1 MADKPLNPLPK
12 LGIKLVGGGILDYV
26 QTEDRKYIR
35 YGFWEKGDK
44 ATVIILPGRSEYIE
58 KYYPVIKEF
67 LRRDLSVLCI
77 DWRGQGLS
85 QRPLG
90 RKDIGHVKS
99 FFEYQ
104 IDLETVLKKLEDK
117 LSSRYT
123 ILLGHSMGA
132 CIGLRHLLRGSSF
145 DCAIFSSPLWGLPL
159 SGFTVSILIPIFN
172 LAISLGLGLLTYP
185 YKIDGFQIINK
196 PFEKNILT
204 RNATAYHEMRENLLI
219 DPRLG
224 LGPPTLS
231 WLVTLSTELTKLA
244 KMPPP
249 DIPQLTLVG
258 EEDKVVSKDSIF
270 TRMARTPKG
279 HTHIVPEAYHEIFF
293 ETKEVQE
300 QIWQKIDEFLD
311 INLTENSVH

>member
-1 MADKPLNPLPK
+1 MAEKTLNPLPK
-12 LGIKLVGGGILDYV
+12 IGIKLLEGGILDYV

-35 YGFWEKGDK
+35 YGYWDKGDK

-58 KYYPVIKEF
+58 KYNPVIKEF
-67 LRRDLSVLCI
+67 QKRNYPVVCI

-90 RKDIGHVKS
+90 RTDIGHVKS

-104 IDLETVLKKLEDK
+104 IDLRKVLKTLEEK
-117 LSSRYT
+117 LSSRPAV
-123 ILLGHSMGA
+123 LFAHSMGG
-132 CIGLRHLLRGSSF
+132 CIGLRYLLRETNIN
-145 DCAIFSSPLWGLPL
+145 CAIFSGPLWGLPV
-159 SGFTVSILIPIFN
+159 SEFTRSILIPIFN

-185 YKIDGFQIINK
+185 YKMDGFYIIHK
-196 PFEKNILT
+196 PFAKNILT
-204 RNATAYHEMRENLLI
+204 RNSAAYQEMRENLLI

-231 WLVTLSTELTKLA
+231 WLVALNAELKALA

-258 EEDKVVSKDSIF
+258 EEDKVVSKDAIL

-279 HTHIVPEAYHEIFF
+279 HLDIVPGAYHEIFF

-300 QIWQKIDEFLD
+300 DVWQKVDEFLET
-311 INLTENSVH
+311 NLREETSR

>member
-1 MADKPLNPLPK
+1 LADKTLNPLPK
-12 LGIKLVGGGILDYV
+12 LGIKLLEGGILDYV

-35 YGFWEKGDK
+35 YGFWDKGEK

-58 KYYPVIKEF
+58 KYNSVIKEF
-67 LRRDLSVLCI
+67 TQRNYSVVCI

-90 RKDIGHVKS
+90 RTDIGHVKN

-104 IDLETVLKKLEDK
+104 IDLESVLSVLQAK
-117 LSSRYT
+117 LSSRPL
-123 ILLGHSMGA
+123 ILFGHSMGG
-132 CIGLRHLLRGSSF
+132 CIGLRYLLRSSNVSS
-145 DCAIFSSPLWGLPL
+145 AIFSGPLWGLPV
-159 SGFTVSILIPIFN
+159 SDFTVSILIPIFN

-196 PFEKNILT
+196 AFEKNILT
-204 RNATAYHEMRENLLI
+204 RNAKKYQEMRENLLI

-231 WLVTLSTELTKLA
+231 WLVALNAELKKLA

-258 EEDKVVSKDSIF
+258 EEDMVVSKDSILA
-270 TRMARTPKG
+270 RMARTPKG
-279 HTHIVPEAYHEIFF
+279 YTHIIQGAYHEIFF
-293 ETKEVQE
+293 ETKEIQE
-300 QIWQKIDEFLD
+300 DVWQKIDEFLD
-311 INLTENSVH
+311 AQPEKSSTH